1 MGPDGSALKDLLESL
16 PFSEVF
22 GVKYGFHLCC
32 CCKKEQA
39 FALSSHREAVF
50 TTDPDGV
57 SSPTQCRR
65 GHSYYISLAS
75 VQGPSLLLFL
85 HFLVETSQKY

>member
-16 PFSEVF
+16 PFLEVF
-22 GVKYGFHLCC
+22 GVKYGFRLCC

-50 TTDPDGV
+50 TIDPDG
-57 SSPTQCRR
+57 SHHP
-65 GHSYYISLAS
+65 HSAGGVI
-75 VQGPSLLLFL
+75 PII
-85 HFLVETSQKY
+85 LV